1 MKHGL
6 KVIKGSN
13 WSLVRNEGFP
23 TAKRGELPRLPW
35 RDRVKPSSGRAK
47 SKLIGHS
54 LWLLWLLWGQRVPV
68 NKQKESAQE
77 WTQAWP
83 DEVTSPWTLGF
94 HMRDTET
101 SEERT
106 AGR

>member
-6 KVIKGSN
+6 KVTKGSN
-13 WSLVRNEGFP
+13 WSLVEGGDCAP
-23 TAKRGELPRLPW
+23 LPC

-47 SKLIGHS
+47 SKLRGHS

-68 NKQKESAQE
+68 NKQKGSAQE
-77 WTQAWP
+77 RTQAWR
-83 DEVTSPWTLGF
+83 DKVTSPWTLGF
-94 HMRDTET
+94 HTRDMDI
-101 SEERT
+101 SEERA